1 MENINN
7 QPLDDAVNDSTLQ
20 SSTTSN
26 QALFCPTD
34 DSAPDVPADDD
45 DDDDF
50 PFSFLDLSIWD

>member
-7 QPLDDAVNDSTLQ
+7 QPIDDAVNDSTLQ
-20 SSTTSN
+20 SSSTSH